1 MLFIL
6 HNLFLEIIKSM
17 ECSNRIFI
25 VCHTLEVG
33 SMIKSD
39 LFNRAGI
46 ECSLI
51 ESHKG
56 DKEAIRLRGKLD

>member
-1 MLFIL
+1 
-6 HNLFLEIIKSM
+6 
-17 ECSNRIFI
+17 
-25 VCHTLEVG
+25 
-33 SMIKSD
+33 MIKSD